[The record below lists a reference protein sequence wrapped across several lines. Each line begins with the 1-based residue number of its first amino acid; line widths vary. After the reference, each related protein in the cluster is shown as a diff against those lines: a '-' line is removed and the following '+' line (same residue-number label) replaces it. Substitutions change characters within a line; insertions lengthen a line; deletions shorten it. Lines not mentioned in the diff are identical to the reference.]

1 MKLIMKK
8 TIMDYDLNNKKV
20 IIRCDFNVPISDSKI
35 TDDTKIKEALD
46 TIRYAIKNNA
56 KVILMSHLG
65 KVKVPSDK
73 ESNSLRIVAQRL
85 GELLG
90 QKVYFC
96 PETHGPTLENMV
108 NTLKD
113 GEVLLMEN
121 TRFEDLEGKKESSCD
136 LELSKYWASLGELF
150 INDAYGSCHRA
161 HASVSGIPKY
171 LDSGIGFLVSKE
183 IKALEGIL
191 NDNTHP
197 FVVIMGGKKIS
208 DKIVLT
214 ENLLKKCDILLVGGG
229 MSNTYLKA
237 LNYNVGLSIYDP
249 DNIDFCKSIL
259 EKYSDKIFLPID
271 VVVSKSLDGE
281 KEAINKDVSL
291 VEDDDY
297 KAEQIRSYVVALGYE
312 LEIRKSFKTG
322 MAHIVKSNP
331 DFVLLDMSIPSF
343 ETSNIHP
350 TSRNRKFGGRD
361 ILVEMKRKNINIPA
375 IVITQYNVFGEE
387 EKSLEELDKEL
398 EEEFAELYRGVV
410 FYNASVLD
418 WQERLKKLLY
428 EER

>member
-1 MKLIMKK
+1 MKK
-8 TIMDYDLNNKKV
+8 TIRDFDLRGKKV
-20 IIRCDFNVPISDSKI
+20 IIRCDLNVPIKDGVI
-35 TDDTKIKEALD
+35 TDNNRIVESLP
-46 TIRYAIKNNA
+46 TIMYAIKNNA
-56 KVILMSHLG
+56 RVILMSHLG
-65 KVKVPSDK
+65 RVKELADK
-73 ESNSLRIVAQRL
+73 KLYTLQPIAKELSN
-85 GELLG
+85 LLN
-90 QKVYFC
+90 KEVIFV
-96 PETHGPTLENMV
+96 PETQGKKLEQAILN
-108 NTLKD
+108 LKD

-271 VVVSKSLDGE
+271 VVASKSLDGE

-297 KAEQIRSYVVALGYE
+297 ILDIGEKTRKLFAEKLKES
-312 LEIRKSFKTG
+312 
-322 MAHIVKSNP
+322 
-331 DFVLLDMSIPSF
+331 
-343 ETSNIHP
+343 
-350 TSRNRKFGGRD
+350 
-361 ILVEMKRKNINIPA
+361 KRA
-375 IVITQYNVFGEE
+375 IVNGPMGLFEIDAFSNGTKAIYEALDNYKVKTLIGGGDTAFSVNKLGFKNKFYHVSTGGGATLEYLE
-387 EKSLEELDKEL
+387 GKMLPGIEAIDEK
-398 EEEFAELYRGVV
+398 
-410 FYNASVLD
+410 
-418 WQERLKKLLY
+418 
-428 EER
+428 

>member
-136 LELSKYWASLGELF
+136 LGLSKYWASLGELF

-271 VVVSKSLDGE
+271 VVASKSLDGE

-297 KAEQIRSYVVALGYE
+297 ILDIGEKTRKLFAEKLKES
-312 LEIRKSFKTG
+312 
-322 MAHIVKSNP
+322 
-331 DFVLLDMSIPSF
+331 
-343 ETSNIHP
+343 
-350 TSRNRKFGGRD
+350 
-361 ILVEMKRKNINIPA
+361 KRA
-375 IVITQYNVFGEE
+375 IVNGPMGLFEIDAFSNGTKAIYEALDNYKVKTLIGGGDTAFSVNKLGFKNKFYHVSTGGGATLEYLE
-387 EKSLEELDKEL
+387 GKMLPGIEAIDEK
-398 EEEFAELYRGVV
+398 
-410 FYNASVLD
+410 
-418 WQERLKKLLY
+418 
-428 EER
+428 